1 MVELRKITKENFEKV
16 IRLSVAENQI
26 PFVASNVYSLAQ
38 AGIYRETAYPFAIYT
53 DDILV
58 GFIMMGYYEKECQYT
73 LWRFMI
79 DEKYQN
85 KGYGKSALKLAVNY
99 MIDNFKVKELGTGTH
114 CKNFV
119 AKKLYKSLGFK
130 ETDEIDG
137 DQIGMKLLIKDF
149 VFNQQL

>member
-1 MVELRKITKENFEKV
+1 MVELKRISKENFEEV
-16 IRLSVAENQI
+16 IRLSVAEDQI

-38 AGIYRETAYPFAIYT
+38 AGVYHETAYPFAIYAN
-53 DDILV
+53 DILV

-79 DEKYQN
+79 DRKYQN
-85 KGYGKSALKLAVNY
+85 KGYGKSALKLAVKY
-99 MIDNFKVKELGTGTH
+99 MIDNFKVNELGTGTH

-119 AKKLYKSLGFK
+119 AQKLYKSIGFK
-130 ETDEIDG
+130 ETGETDG

-149 VFNQQL
+149 IFD